1 MKLSQICSHPA
12 LTVSASSPVSEVADL
27 MARHRVGAIVV
38 TSTPSVRPV
47 AIGIVTD
54 RDIVRAQLTRA
65 ADFSTIRTADV
76 MTPDPLE
83 ICETQPIDEVI
94 RRMHQHGVRRAVV
107 ISANGELRG
116 VVSADDL
123 IAELTMELV
132 GLARVVATPRATA

>member
-12 LTVSASSPVSEVADL
+12 ITVSVSSPVSEAAAL
-27 MARHRVGAIVV
+27 MARHQVGAIVV
-38 TSTPSVRPV
+38 TATPSLRPV

-65 ADFSTIRTADV
+65 ADLSAIPTADV

-83 ICETQPIDEVI
+83 ICETQPVDEVI
-94 RRMHQHGVRRAVV
+94 RRMHERGVRRAVV
-107 ISANGELRG
+107 ISADGALRG
-116 VVSADDL
+116 VVSTDDL

-132 GLARVVATPRATA
+132 GLARVVATPQVTG